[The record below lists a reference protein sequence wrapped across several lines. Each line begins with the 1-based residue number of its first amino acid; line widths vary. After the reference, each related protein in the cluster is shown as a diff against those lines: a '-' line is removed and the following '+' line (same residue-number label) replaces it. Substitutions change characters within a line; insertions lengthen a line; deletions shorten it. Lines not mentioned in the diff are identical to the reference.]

1 MPVNLAQYRVIIGTF
16 NASIIMIKIKN
27 RPISRLYYICNTNQ
41 LSKQHLI
48 FSSIAIFCFIIL
60 FPSKKEIQNLTRLYR
75 SVLFNIMYNS
85 LTVQVKNISE
95 QWYWSQSTSCAKKQN
110 KSFSI
115 CHRNLNSIFAHAYA
129 KVSLLKAYTT
139 AHKMDIIC

>member
-1 MPVNLAQYRVIIGTF
+1 MQYFSSLKLPVNLAQYRVIIGTF

-85 LTVQVKNISE
+85 LAVQVK
-95 QWYWSQSTSCAKKQN
+95 TSLSSDIEANPRPAQKN
-110 KSFSI
+110 KTNHFLSVIGILIVF
-115 CHRNLNSIFAHAYA
+115 
-129 KVSLLKAYTT
+129 LLMLMPKY
-139 AHKMDIIC
+139 HY